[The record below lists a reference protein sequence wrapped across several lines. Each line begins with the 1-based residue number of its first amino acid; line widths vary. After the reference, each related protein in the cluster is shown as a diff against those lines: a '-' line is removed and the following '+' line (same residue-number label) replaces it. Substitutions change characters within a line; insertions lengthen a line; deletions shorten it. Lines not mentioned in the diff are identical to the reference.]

1 MRLQDSI
8 MITISYEFSEN
19 PNSPMSDQSPFYIG
33 GKTTELAMI
42 FRVIAGSCQ
51 VTNLST
57 DDTEQLG
64 INYFFSDLR
73 LNLEGDLSFLD
84 FFEEGLK
91 LSDYETQ
98 VKKTAFNNRKF
109 YKSFLTELAS
119 CIYHENTKKHTAA
132 FVHLYRAYEHL
143 SYAFPMIYAAR
154 TEDYV
159 GTFEHL
165 RRWMNKSNSD
175 ENVGELKFHKNFIA
189 TLFKDT
195 PELQT
200 TIDIDI
206 NTKQEFRTAIF
217 KALTEK
223 IAGWNTPE
231 KYSSGT
237 VPPDKIAI
245 PFIDHHSFLVNLRN
259 RFFHYSNSRSDNIG
273 LDDIVEADLLFSFVN
288 KSTLN
293 YIATIFHALV
303 KHQMQF

>member
-1 MRLQDSI
+1 MR
-8 MITISYEFSEN
+8 TISYEFSEN
-19 PNSPMSDQSPFYIG
+19 PNSPITINSPFHINAN
-33 GKTTELAMI
+33 TSELAMI

-51 VTNLST
+51 ITNLN
-57 DDTEQLG
+57 TEETAPLD

-73 LNLEGDLSFLD
+73 LNPEGDLSFLD
-84 FFEEGLK
+84 LFEEGIT
-91 LSDYETQ
+91 LSDYEDR
-98 VKKTAFNNRKF
+98 VKSNALKNRKF
-109 YKSFLTELAS
+109 YKNFLTELAS
-119 CIYHENTKKHTAA
+119 CIYYESAKKHTAA

-143 SYAFPMIYAAR
+143 SYAFPMIYAAK
-154 TEDYV
+154 TDDYV
-159 GTFEHL
+159 GTFENL
-165 RRWMNKSNSD
+165 RKWMNKTNSD

-195 PELQT
+195 PELQS

-206 NTKQEFRTAIF
+206 NTKQEFRLPIF

-223 IAGWNTPE
+223 IAGWCAVE

-259 RFFHYSNSRSDNIG
+259 RFFHYSNARNDNIG
-273 LDDIVEADLLFSFVN
+273 LDDIIEADLLFSFVN

-293 YIATIFHALV
+293 YIATVFHGLI
-303 KHQMQF
+303 KHQMQH